1 MCRCYFASYS
11 SMGLKQFLNSNEY
24 IGFWNHFYVLLMILN
39 IENWLWE
46 LLFSVYWDI
55 RPSMVISVPEIFQQ
69 TNKIVSW
76 ILHPLRAYKYS
87 LVNSEKS
94 KFILCKIH
102 SEWNWI
108 QIVTTKDTD
117 IPRLCLPVKIQKRK
131 KQHRSKESIAQ

>member
-39 IENWLWE
+39 IEKWLWE

>member
-39 IENWLWE
+39 IEKWLWE
-46 LLFSVYWDI
+46 LLFSACVLRYKAFDGNF
-55 RPSMVISVPEIFQQ
+55 SEIFQQ